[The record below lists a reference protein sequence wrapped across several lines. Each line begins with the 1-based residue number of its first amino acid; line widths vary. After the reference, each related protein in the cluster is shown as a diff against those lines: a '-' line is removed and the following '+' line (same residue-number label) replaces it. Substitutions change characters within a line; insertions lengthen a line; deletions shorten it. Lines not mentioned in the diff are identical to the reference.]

1 MRLTLR
7 QTCRVSEKPCLL
19 KSTIHLHMRAQQ
31 HWVSLTS
38 APISA
43 ETTRKSGWGRMSR
56 SRGRHGRERLAASA
70 GEGVRTRQR
79 TVCCSG
85 RQRRRAPQGW
95 RVTIKKERR
104 WPSTNGVRGKGNQ
117 SRHLGIHLRR
127 SLVGEGTN
135 VHGRGGGPNEKLS
148 HAKFTS
154 CFARLDTRT
163 QRA

>member
-1 MRLTLR
+1 MPAEKHNPPAHARPATLGEPHEC
-7 QTCRVSEKPCLL
+7 TNKCRHHEEE
-19 KSTIHLHMRAQQ
+19 R
-31 HWVSLTS
+31 
-38 APISA
+38 
-43 ETTRKSGWGRMSR
+43 WGRMSR

-95 RVTIKKERR
+95 RVTITKERR

-148 HAKFTS
+148 HAKLTS

>member
-1 MRLTLR
+1 M
-7 QTCRVSEKPCLL
+7 
-19 KSTIHLHMRAQQ
+19 
-31 HWVSLTS
+31 
-38 APISA
+38 
-43 ETTRKSGWGRMSR
+43 
-56 SRGRHGRERLAASA
+56 
-70 GEGVRTRQR
+70 RTRQR

-85 RQRRRAPQGW
+85 QQRRGAPQ
-95 RVTIKKERR
+95 RVRMARHSNKRKEMAD
-104 WPSTNGVRGKGNQ
+104 TNGVRGKGNE

-148 HAKFTS
+148 HAKLTS